1 MRAVVA
7 GAALL
12 AGACVSSEVATIG
25 PQRAARP
32 EGCPVEVFP
41 ATTPPY
47 PIVQVASARA
57 KCHFTAGRNACIDEL
72 RKQACAAGADTV
84 FAFQEGMWG
93 EYTIIAATLAARSGE
108 RPAQATPAK
117 RPPAETAAG
126 EAGQAVD
133 AGCSPICSP
142 GFACKAGVCLPQ
154 CNPPCEAGTVC
165 SRKRVCEPAGD
176 KLEPA
181 KATGT
186 SL

>member
-1 MRAVVA
+1 MRRGAGAMVV

-47 PIVQVASARA
+47 PVVQLASARA
-57 KCHFTAGRNACIDEL
+57 KCHFTVGRNACIDEL

-84 FAFQEGMWG
+84 FAFQEGLWG
-93 EYTIIAATLAARSGE
+93 EYTVIAATLAARSGE
-108 RPAQATPAK
+108 RPPQSAPAK
-117 RPPAETAAG
+117 GPPVGGAAEA
-126 EAGQAVD
+126 E
-133 AGCSPICSP
+133 GCSPICSP
-142 GFACKAGVCLPQ
+142 GFACKAGACVPQ

-165 SRKRVCEPAGD
+165 SRKRVCEPAGE

>member
-1 MRAVVA
+1 MRAAAMVV

-25 PQRAARP
+25 PHRAARP
-32 EGCPVEVFP
+32 EGCPVEIFP

-47 PIVQVASARA
+47 PVVQVASARA
-57 KCHFTAGRNACIDEL
+57 KCHFTAGRNACLDEL

-84 FAFQEGMWG
+84 FAFQEGLWG
-93 EYTIIAATLAARSGE
+93 EYTVIAATLAARSGE
-108 RPAQATPAK
+108 RPARSAPAK
-117 RPPAETAAG
+117 QPAAG
-126 EAGQAVD
+126 AAAEEG
-133 AGCSPICSP
+133 GCSPICSP
-142 GFACKAGVCLPQ
+142 GFACQAGACVPQ

-165 SRKRVCEPAGD
+165 SRKRVCEPAGE